1 MLEALGWLNLQVL
14 HAEKYS
20 IHNYKSVLKQLFR
33 QPIITVLTSFLDFT
47 VIFQLQCNGA
57 VFLSSD
63 LLVWHYKQRSN
74 RTMLGLRKRRMFY
87 CLTQLY
93 KANIFSHIECA

>member
-33 QPIITVLTSFLDFT
+33 QPIITVLNQFPRLHSDFS
-47 VIFQLQCNGA
+47 IAMQWCCFFKL
-57 VFLSSD
+57 
-63 LLVWHYKQRSN
+63 
-74 RTMLGLRKRRMFY
+74 
-87 CLTQLY
+87 
-93 KANIFSHIECA
+93 